1 MISNPRSVLLGT
13 VVALCRYPV
22 KSMQAEPLDAAELFW
37 TGLHGDRQYAFVKA
51 ANTSA
56 FPWLTARDLPG
67 LVLHRARYADPADP
81 RRTRVQ
87 VAAPD
92 GSAFDLTDS
101 RLAARLAEAADGPV
115 RLMQVG
121 RGAYDAMPVSVMTT
135 TTADAIGHA
144 HGAAV
149 GLGRFRANIVIR
161 PDDPAAT
168 DADWAGRTLLFGD
181 DAAPPGVRLDWAIPR
196 CAMVAIDPGTAAKD
210 AGVLRTV
217 VQRFGN
223 RVGMYCAVQAPGTIR
238 MGDRVRWAG
247 L

>member
-1 MISNPRSVLLGT
+1 MLGT

-22 KSMQAEPLDAAELFW
+22 KSMQAEPLEAAELFW
-37 TGLHGDRQYAFVKA
+37 TGLHGDRQYAFVKT

-56 FPWLTARDLPG
+56 FPWLTARDVPG
-67 LVLHRARYADPADP
+67 LVLHRARYADPAEP
-81 RRTRVQ
+81 RRARVQ

-92 GSAFDLTDS
+92 GMVFDLADPA
-101 RLAARLAEAADGPV
+101 LAARLAEAAGGAV

-135 TTADAIGHA
+135 TTADVITQA
-144 HGAAV
+144 HGASV
-149 GLGRFRANIVIR
+149 GLARFRANIVIQ

-181 DAAPPGVRLDWAIPR
+181 GAAPPGVRLDWAIPR
-196 CAMVAIDPGTAAKD
+196 CAMVAIDPDTAVKD
-210 AGVLRTV
+210 PGVLRTV

-223 RVGMYCAVQAPGTIR
+223 RVGMYCAVQVPGTIR
-238 MGDRVRWAG
+238 MGDRVRWTG
-247 L
+247 P